1 MSAYGTE
8 PGAPTND
15 GNPGEASELPQPEN
29 LGFGRYLGAHL
40 VLAEHDGA
48 QWSAPGLLPR
58 EALRVPVASAGVQYG
73 LSVFE
78 GLKAYRGADGGV
90 HLFRPQAHAHRF
102 AASAARLGLPTVAE
116 ALFVESCAM
125 AVDAH
130 RKLLPPY
137 GRGSLYLRPT
147 IHADEEFLGLRRAQR
162 HRYSVVVSACS
173 DPVMKRL
180 RLWAEPHLIRAAV
193 GGLGAAKTGA
203 NYAAGLAGLTRA
215 QANGYDDVVW
225 LDAATHTRLGE
236 AGSMN
241 LFVRIGSRL
250 LTPPLDG
257 CILAGITRDSLIQ
270 LLREEGLQVREEP
283 YSIDQWRA
291 DATEGRL
298 LETMACGTAAVVTPV
313 GTVLGPDGEFT
324 IGSGGTG
331 QMTHKIREKL
341 VGIQKGTVPD
351 TYGWTHKLD

>member
-1 MSAYGTE
+1 MIAPDIDPMSSASGL
-8 PGAPTND
+8 PRP
-15 GNPGEASELPQPEN
+15 EA
-29 LGFGRYLGAHL
+29 LGFGRYLGPH
-40 VLAEHDGA
+40 VVTAEHDGA
-48 QWSAPGLLPR
+48 RWSALQLSPR
-58 EALRVPVASAGVQYG
+58 EALGAPVASAAVQYG

-78 GLKAYRGADGGV
+78 GLKAYRGAEGGV

-102 AASAARLGLPTVAE
+102 AASAARLGLPTVDE

-173 DPVMKRL
+173 DPAMKRL
-180 RLWAEPHLIRAAV
+180 RLWAEPQLIRAAV

-203 NYAAGLAGLTRA
+203 NYAAGLTGLMHA
-215 QANGYDDVVW
+215 QAKGYDDVVW

-257 CILAGITRDSLIQ
+257 CILAGITRDSLLQ
-270 LLREEGLQVREEP
+270 MARRSGL
-283 YSIDQWRA
+283 
-291 DATEGRL
+291 DAVECDISLDDLAVAQQRGEL
-298 LETMACGTAAVVTPV
+298 GGAFGCGTAARVAAIDEIGDAERSIRFSAQDDCVTELCAALKDV
-313 GTVLGPDGEFT
+313 QEGATVDWPQWRHALFD
-324 IGSGGTG
+324 
-331 QMTHKIREKL
+331 
-341 VGIQKGTVPD
+341 
-351 TYGWTHKLD
+351 

>member
-102 AASAARLGLPTVAE
+102 AASAARLGLPTVDE

-147 IHADEEFLGLRRAQR
+147 IHADEEFLGLRCAQR

-180 RLWAEPHLIRAAV
+180 RLWAEPQLIRAAV

-203 NYAAGLAGLTRA
+203 NYAAGLTGLMHA
-215 QANGYDDVVW
+215 QAKGYDDVVW

-257 CILAGITRDSLIQ
+257 CILAGITRDSL
-270 LLREEGLQVREEP
+270 LQMAR
-283 YSIDQWRA
+283 RA
-291 DATEGRL
+291 RLDAVECEIRL
-298 LETMACGTAAVVTPV
+298 DDLAIAQQRGELGGAFGCGTAARVVAI
-313 GTVLGPDGEFT
+313 DE
-324 IGSGGTG
+324 IGDSARCIRFSAQDACVSELCAALKDVQEGGTSDWPQWRHG
-331 QMTHKIREKL
+331 L
-341 VGIQKGTVPD
+341 FG
-351 TYGWTHKLD
+351 